1 MDNPTIARIF
11 ADVADLLEIQGG
23 ANVFR
28 IRAYRNAARTVETL
42 GASAEAAVRTGTP
55 KLDELPGIGKDL
67 AGKIKEIVET
77 GKLPLLEQL
86 KSQIPAGVL
95 AMMRLP
101 GLGPKRA
108 KQIHAELGIDSL
120 EALDAAAR
128 AGKLRGIKGLGPTL
142 ESRIVKSIADA
153 QIRSARHRLADA
165 EAVVGPY
172 ITYLKKAPGIQRI
185 EAAGSYRRRA
195 ETVGD
200 IDILVT
206 AKKAGPVAERFVAYP
221 DVTQVLAK
229 GDTRSSVV
237 LRSGLQVDLRV
248 VPDASYGAALYY
260 FTGSKAH
267 NVAVRTE
274 AVRRKLKIN
283 EYGVFRGQRRVAGRT
298 EEDVFKAM
306 RLPWIPPELRENRGE
321 IAAAAEGRLPALVT
335 VKDIRGDLQMHTTYT
350 DGRQTLAE
358 MAEACR
364 KRGYQY
370 IAVTDHS
377 KAVRVAGGLEA
388 TDFRRQYKEIDKL
401 QKTLKGLTLLKSAE
415 VDILDDGA
423 LDLEEGIL
431 AEMDVVV
438 VSVHSKFN
446 MSRTDMTRRIV
457 KALQHPR
464 VNILAHPTGRLLGRR
479 EPYQVDM
486 EEVVKAARDHGVML
500 EINAQPHRLDLNDAY
515 AYMAREA
522 GVKLVVSTDAHRVA
536 ELDHMR
542 HGVDQARRGWC
553 EKKDVANTLPLSTF
567 RKLLQKRT

>member
-1 MDNPTIARIF
+1 M
-11 ADVADLLEIQGG
+11 
-23 ANVFR
+23 
-28 IRAYRNAARTVETL
+28 
-42 GASAEAAVRTGTP
+42 
-55 KLDELPGIGKDL
+55 
-67 AGKIKEIVET
+67 
-77 GKLPLLEQL
+77 
-86 KSQIPAGVL
+86 
-95 AMMRLP
+95 
-101 GLGPKRA
+101 
-108 KQIHAELGIDSL
+108 
-120 EALDAAAR
+120 
-128 AGKLRGIKGLGPTL
+128 
-142 ESRIVKSIADA
+142 
-153 QIRSARHRLADA
+153 
-165 EAVVGPY
+165 
-172 ITYLKKAPGIQRI
+172 
-185 EAAGSYRRRA
+185 
-195 ETVGD
+195 
-200 IDILVT
+200 
-206 AKKAGPVAERFVAYP
+206 
-221 DVTQVLAK
+221 
-229 GDTRSSVV
+229 
-237 LRSGLQVDLRV
+237 
-248 VPDASYGAALYY
+248 
-260 FTGSKAH
+260 
-267 NVAVRTE
+267 
-274 AVRRKLKIN
+274 
-283 EYGVFRGQRRVAGRT
+283 
-298 EEDVFKAM
+298 
-306 RLPWIPPELRENRGE
+306 
-321 IAAAAEGRLPALVT
+321 
-335 VKDIRGDLQMHTTYT
+335 
-350 DGRQTLAE
+350 
-358 MAEACR
+358 
-364 KRGYQY
+364 
-370 IAVTDHS
+370 TDHS